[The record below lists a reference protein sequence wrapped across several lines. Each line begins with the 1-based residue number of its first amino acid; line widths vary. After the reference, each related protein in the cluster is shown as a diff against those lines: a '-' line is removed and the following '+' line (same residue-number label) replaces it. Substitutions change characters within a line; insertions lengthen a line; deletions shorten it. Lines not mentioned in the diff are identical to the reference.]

1 MISQADLIARFG
13 EQELA
18 QLTDRQH
25 YQSIDNAVIAH
36 AIADAEAQAE
46 SYLRAAGL
54 VARNSKGELTY
65 IAALNPPK
73 ALIINLCDIA
83 RYYLYEDGVTEIV
96 EARYKQAIAWLK
108 EVMRS
113 PAMLTGAAETTAAN
127 GSSGIALA
135 PNPVPSQWRE

>member
-18 QLTDRQH
+18 QLTDRAA
-25 YQSIDNAVIAH
+25 YQVIDSTVVAH
-36 AIADAEAQAE
+36 AIADAEAEAE

-54 VARNSKGELTY
+54 VARNSKGDLTY
-65 IAALNPPK
+65 IAAVNPPK
-73 ALIINLCDIA
+73 ALIIKLCDIA
-83 RYYLYEDGVTEIV
+83 RYYLHENAVTGIV
-96 EARYKQAIAWLK
+96 EDRYKQAIAWLK